1 MCPIQ
6 RSPAKFGGLKAA
18 TNNCIETK
26 QESTVNIL
34 LRALTHAPRPRPNG
48 PVPEQLATQLVDVPP
63 TVRAEGRVVTVGA
76 KHMRSGAAGLALLR
90 LGPKPAAG
98 AGHRRS
104 RRRHRSIRRRRRQ
117 GSLYAIGCARYRA
130 VPPKRRVRPSG
141 RVRLAPALCAK
152 RIVTAVG
159 APDMRVEPA
168 DVAPECLRV
177 SSQGDGRW
185 PSLLLLRHGCRWRRR
200 EAGRPAVGSGRR
212 WLSFEHLLQETLGLV
227 AVSSWRSHG
236 LVAVRS

>member
-1 MCPIQ
+1 
-6 RSPAKFGGLKAA
+6 
-18 TNNCIETK
+18 
-26 QESTVNIL
+26 
-34 LRALTHAPRPRPNG
+34 
-48 PVPEQLATQLVDVPP
+48 
-63 TVRAEGRVVTVGA
+63 
-76 KHMRSGAAGLALLR
+76 MRSGAAGLALLR

-117 GSLYAIGCARYRA
+117 GGLYAIGCARYRA

-236 LVAVRS
+236 LVAASSWGSCQSHRRLAEPLEPGDELIISRFAHRCAHARSIHIARRRGEVCQGLLRVQSRPLYANLFSFYDSVAGNV